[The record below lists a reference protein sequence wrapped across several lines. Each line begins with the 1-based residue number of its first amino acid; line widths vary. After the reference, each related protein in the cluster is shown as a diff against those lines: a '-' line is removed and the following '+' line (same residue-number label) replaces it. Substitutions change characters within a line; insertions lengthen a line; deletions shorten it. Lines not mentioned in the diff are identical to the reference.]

1 MKKAGQ
7 LIQEAH
13 KIVIKIG
20 SSSLTDRQ
28 GLADRRMMR
37 PIVEQIVDLIEENK
51 QIIIVSSGAASSGVA
66 TINKWHRKNDVHY
79 KQALCA
85 IGQVELMSAY
95 RELFWESS
103 IHVGQLLFTRDDLL
117 TPKRRLYIRNT
128 LFTLLDEGVVPIV
141 NENDSVS
148 VEEIEIGDNDNLSAM
163 TAVLW
168 SADLLI
174 MLSDIDGLYTKDPH
188 RDPEAELITCVR
200 DMKICR
206 DMAEVQGKGE
216 LGTGGMETKLEAA
229 ELANSNGIPVI
240 LTNSN
245 TENVFSKLMRDELQ
259 ATVFLPQDVKARS
272 QV

>member
-1 MKKAGQ
+1 MKKAGE
-7 LIQEAH
+7 LIREAH

-20 SSSLTDRQ
+20 SSSLTNRH
-28 GLADRRMMR
+28 GLADRQMMR
-37 PIVEQIVDLIEENK
+37 SLVEQIVSLIEANK

-95 RELFWESS
+95 RDIFWDSS
-103 IHVGQLLFTRDDLL
+103 IHVAQLLITREDIL

-163 TAVLW
+163 TADLW

-174 MLSDIDGLYTKDPH
+174 LLSDVDGLYTKDPH
-188 RDPEAELITCVR
+188 TNPDAELIACVQ
-200 DMKICR
+200 DIEACR
-206 DMAEVQGKGE
+206 DMADICSKGY

-229 ELANSNGIPVI
+229 ELANKNGIPVI

-245 TENVFSKLMRDELQ
+245 TDNVFSKLINDELQ
-259 ATVFLPQDVKARS
+259 ATVFLPQDKLSRS
-272 QV
+272 NI

>member
-1 MKKAGQ
+1 MLFRISGE
-7 LIQEAH
+7 LIREAH

-20 SSSLTDRQ
+20 SSSLTNRH

-37 PIVEQIVDLIEENK
+37 SLVEQIVSLIEANK

-95 RELFWESS
+95 RDIFWDSS
-103 IHVGQLLFTRDDLL
+103 IHVAQLLITREDLL

-163 TAVLW
+163 TADLW

-174 MLSDIDGLYTKDPH
+174 LLSDVDGLYTKDPH
-188 RDPEAELITCVR
+188 TNPEAELITCVQDIEACR
-200 DMKICR
+200 GMADIC
-206 DMAEVQGKGE
+206 GKGD

-229 ELANSNGIPVI
+229 ELEIGRAHV
-240 LTNSN
+240 
-245 TENVFSKLMRDELQ
+245 
-259 ATVFLPQDVKARS
+259 
-272 QV
+272 

>member
-7 LIQEAH
+7 LIQEAN

-20 SSSLTDRQ
+20 SSSLTDRH
-28 GLADRRMMR
+28 GLADRRMMHS
-37 PIVEQIVDLIEENK
+37 IVEQIVGLIKHNK

-95 RELFWESS
+95 REIFGESS
-103 IHVGQLLFTRDDLL
+103 IHVAQLLITRDDLM

-128 LFTLLDEGVVPIV
+128 LFTLLDEGVIPIV

-148 VEEIEIGDNDNLSAM
+148 VEEIEIGDNDTLSAM

-174 MLSDIDGLYTKDPH
+174 LLSDIDGLYTKDPH
-188 RDPEAELITCVR
+188 QDPEAELITCVQ
-200 DMKICR
+200 DMKTCR
-206 DMAEVQGKGE
+206 DMADVRGKGE

-229 ELANSNGIPVI
+229 ELANKNGIPVI

-245 TENVFSKLMRDELQ
+245 TEDVFSKLIGDELE
-259 ATVFLPQDVKARS
+259 ATVFLPQDKEVRS
-272 QV
+272 NA